1 MLEFTDYIYIGLYVL
16 VILVLKEIIE
26 YVFITRKRGNVIY
39 IEETVSNTKTNEIG
53 TNTRFK
59 KKKGGKDDKVVEGFA
74 QCPDGSSSPLHPI
87 DNFPVGILNAN
98 SINDGI
104 SNCERAQWLFCNK
117 HFETL
122 VNLIRLMEYE
132 NYMTTLDA
140 YLYSNVESS
149 R

>member
-26 YVFITRKRGNVIY
+26 YVFITRRGGNVY
-39 IEETVSNTKTNEIG
+39 DTKTNEIG

-74 QCPDGSSSPLHPI
+74 PCPDSASSPPHPI
-87 DNFPVGILNAN
+87 DNFGEGILDPG
-98 SINDGI
+98 SITDTI
-104 SNCERAQWLFCNK
+104 SNCERAEWLFCNK

-122 VNLIRLMEYE
+122 ANLIKLMEYD
-132 NYMTTLDA
+132 NYMRTLEA
-140 YLYSNVESS
+140 YLFTNAQSS